1 MCMRFLAHLLCRTL
15 EISVAFGLIAAAT
28 SLSDVLP

>member
-15 EISVAFGLIAAAT
+15 EVSIAFGLIAAA
-28 SLSDVLP
+28 SLLSEVLP

>member
-15 EISVAFGLIAAAT
+15 EISVAFGVLAAAT
-28 SLSDVLP
+28 SLSDLLP